1 MNLINDLTVS
11 VFFMALSACIVLSLQ
26 FVRIY
31 QLKKIISHKDRQ
43 INKISSLKAND
54 LVNEFL
60 DVLSSPNVYKIFEE
74 IKQEIK
80 TKNEKAVH

>member
-1 MNLINDLTVS
+1 MLQIDELTVS
-11 VFFMALSACIVLSLQ
+11 LFFVALSACICVSVQL
-26 FVRIY
+26 IKINH
-31 QLKKIISHKDRQ
+31 LKKIILQKDKQ

-54 LVNEFL
+54 FVNEFL